1 MGSRATSGGA
11 AAEDALRRPGEERA
25 AGQGLFPPVLNVW
38 NVGLKITER
47 GSGGVL
53 SGGQLLP
60 DWVSGTRPLSSGG
73 EWAEAPP
80 LPSPQ
85 GEAGILG
92 PLSGQADSLLDV
104 RYLQCPLLERERAR
118 RHTGTEAGAGEGIE
132 GVSCTSQSTKLG

>member
-53 SGGQLLP
+53 SGG
-60 DWVSGTRPLSSGG
+60 
-73 EWAEAPP
+73 
-80 LPSPQ
+80 
-85 GEAGILG
+85 
-92 PLSGQADSLLDV
+92 
-104 RYLQCPLLERERAR
+104 
-118 RHTGTEAGAGEGIE
+118 
-132 GVSCTSQSTKLG
+132 